1 MSASAIAAK
10 LDMSGRR
17 VLITG
22 AAGGLGTAFAH
33 TFRGAGAT
41 LLLADKD
48 QAGLDRLAGALG
60 GGADTLV
67 YDQADLA
74 SLERLARDAGP
85 VDILINN
92 AGLLLVKPIGETRP
106 EEIRELVLVD
116 LVGPMVLTR
125 LIGPAMAAR
134 GSGVIIN
141 ISSQLAFCG
150 AEGRSVY
157 AAAKAGLAQFT
168 RSAAVELGRQGVRV
182 VAVAPGRLLTPMT
195 TYLQGDEEAYK
206 AGIVRVPV
214 GRYGTPEE
222 IAELV
227 LFLASPAAGYI
238 VGETV
243 IADGGY
249 VLG

>member
-1 MSASAIAAK
+1 MSTQAIAAK

-22 AAGGLGTAFAH
+22 AAGGLGTAFAR
-33 TFRGAGAT
+33 TFRDAGAK

-48 QAGLDRLAGALG
+48 RTGLDRLRAALG
-60 GGADTLV
+60 GDAMALV

-74 SLERLARDAGP
+74 SLDGLARAAGP

-92 AGLLLVKPIGETRP
+92 AGLLLVKPIAETKP
-106 EEIRELVLVD
+106 EEMRDLILVD
-116 LVGPMVLTR
+116 LVGPMVLIG

-134 GSGVIIN
+134 GGGVVVN

-168 RSAAVELGRQGVRV
+168 RSAAMEFGRQGVRV
-182 VAVAPGRLLTPMT
+182 LAVAPGRLLTPMT
-195 TYLQGDEEAYK
+195 TYLHSDEAAYQD
-206 AGIVRVPV
+206 GIARVPV

-227 LFLASPAAGYI
+227 LFLASPAASYV